1 MRLLLILTAI
11 AVQLCVTWGATKPRV
26 VCYWANWGSMT
37 PEQIDPTLCT
47 HIHYAFHVMDDKH
60 NTIVDSKGSPQ
71 PDLYN
76 RLLALK
82 QKNPELQVVVSVGG
96 WGQPDIKFS
105 RVVNSP
111 ELRKGFIA
119 NTIAYIQKYKFD
131 GLDID
136 WEYPVCWTGNC
147 TAGPKSDRENYGVFV
162 KEIRAAFEKLTPRLT
177 ISAAVV
183 AGAGI
188 ADKAYDY
195 KAIGE
200 YVI

>member
-1 MRLLLILTAI
+1 
-11 AVQLCVTWGATKPRV
+11 
-26 VCYWANWGSMT
+26 
-37 PEQIDPTLCT
+37 
-47 HIHYAFHVMDDKH
+47 
-60 NTIVDSKGSPQ
+60 
-71 PDLYN
+71 
-76 RLLALK
+76 
-82 QKNPELQVVVSVGG
+82 
-96 WGQPDIKFS
+96 FS

-200 YVI
+200 YVIQTVIILY